1 MAQELKALLDKI
13 QKEGVESAQKAA
25 REIEARAQKQADEIV
40 ARAESDA
47 RKLLD
52 DAQEK
57 IRQEKDASEAA
68 LKQAGRDLVLSLKK
82 QILATLEKVVTLD
95 VRQALGPQELAALV
109 KLAVQQYG
117 GQDAGPVTVSLQD
130 GDRRKLEQGFLSR
143 LKDEL
148 KRDIVLKATDEV
160 AGGFIISFDAG
171 KSHFDFSDKAL
182 AAYLSGL
189 VRPKLAEFLK

>member
-1 MAQELKALLDKI
+1 MAQELKALIDKI

-82 QILATLEKVVTLD
+82 QILATLEKVITLD

-109 KLAVQQYG
+109 KMAIQQYG
-117 GQDAGPVTVSLQD
+117 GQDGGPVTVSLQD
-130 GDRRKLEQGFLSR
+130 SDRRKLEQGFLSR

-148 KRDIVLKATDEV
+148 KRDIVLKSADEI

-182 AAYLSGL
+182 AATLSGL
-189 VRPKLAEFLK
+189 VRPKLAELLK

>member
-1 MAQELKALLDKI
+1 MAQELKALIDKI
-13 QKEGVESAQKAA
+13 QKEGVESAKKSA
-25 REIEARAQKQADEIV
+25 REIEARAQARADEIV
-40 ARAESDA
+40 ARAKSDA
-47 RKLLD
+47 KKFMD
-52 DAQEK
+52 DAREKIQQEK
-57 IRQEKDASEAA
+57 NSSEAA

-82 QILATLEKVVTLD
+82 QILATLDRVAALD
-95 VRQALGPQELAALV
+95 VRQALGPQELAGLV
-109 KLAVQQYG
+109 KLAVQHYG

-130 GDRRKLEQGFLSR
+130 GDRRKLEQGFLAK

-160 AGGFIISFDAG
+160 AGGFVISFDAG

-189 VRPKLAEFLK
+189 VRPKLAELLK

>member
-1 MAQELKALLDKI
+1 MAQELKALIDKI

-47 RKLLD
+47 RRLLE

-57 IRQEKDASEAA
+57 IRQEKEAAEAA

-82 QILATLEKVVTLD
+82 QILATLEKVVALD

-130 GDRRKLEQGFLSR
+130 GDRRKLEDGFLSR
-143 LKDEL
+143 LKEEL
-148 KRDIVLKATDEV
+148 KRDIILKATDEV

>member
-13 QKEGVESAQKAA
+13 QKEGVEAVQKTA

-40 ARAESDA
+40 ARARSDA
-47 RKLLD
+47 KKFMD
-52 DAQEK
+52 DAREK
-57 IRQEKDASEAA
+57 VRQEKESSEAA

-82 QILATLEKVVTLD
+82 QILATLDRVAVLD
-95 VRQALGPQELAALV
+95 VRQALGPQELAGLV

-130 GDRRKLEQGFLSR
+130 GDRQKLQQGFLAK

-148 KRDIVLKATDEV
+148 KRDIVLKAADEV
-160 AGGFIISFDAG
+160 SGGFIISFDAG

-189 VRPKLAEFLK
+189 VRPKLAELLK